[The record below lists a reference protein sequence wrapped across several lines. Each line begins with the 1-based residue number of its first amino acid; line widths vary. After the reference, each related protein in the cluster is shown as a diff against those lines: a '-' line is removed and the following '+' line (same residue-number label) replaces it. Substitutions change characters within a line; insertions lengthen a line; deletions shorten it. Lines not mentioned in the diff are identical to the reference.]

1 MIEKIDVG
9 VADYLNTYIVQHK
22 MSPLNLDKIG
32 QNNASTKAK
41 CASNPIEF
49 EAITVK
55 SIIYL
60 TRSTSGSL
68 MSPKCYINAASV
80 FMLEIHLAGS

>member
-9 VADYLNTYIVQHK
+9 VADYVNTYIVQHK
-22 MSPLNLDKIG
+22 LSPLNLDKIG
-32 QNNASTKAK
+32 QHNASTKAK

-60 TRSTSGSL
+60 TSGSL
-68 MSPKCYINAASV
+68 MSPKCYINTASV